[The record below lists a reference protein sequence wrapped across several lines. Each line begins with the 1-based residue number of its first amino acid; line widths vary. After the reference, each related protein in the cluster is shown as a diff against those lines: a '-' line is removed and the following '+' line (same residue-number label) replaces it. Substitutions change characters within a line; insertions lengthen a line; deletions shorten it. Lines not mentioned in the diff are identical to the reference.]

1 MDIRVSKDPVCGMTP
16 NPDSARAKGNFLS
29 YQGTDYFFCC
39 GGCKTKFEADPAKYL
54 KPTSHGTDPQDHNRS
69 AGGQAAEGGCCG
81 DEHSHHDHASMK
93 SAPIAGDAKP
103 ATGVIYT
110 CPMHPEVKNVGPGD
124 CPICGMA
131 LEPLDP
137 AAAQDTA
144 EYDGML
150 QRFWTSAILSMPIFA
165 IVMFGDAGS
174 FTTWVPPLLR
184 GSFQAALAA
193 PVVFWAAWPLLVR
206 GWKGALSGHANM
218 FTLIGLG
225 VGVAFSYSVFA
236 LLFPGIVPAGYH
248 SASGLPPL
256 YFESATVIVTLVL
269 LGQVLELRAR
279 AHTGKAV
286 RALLDLSPKTA
297 QRRTA
302 HGVEEVSLSDVK
314 LGDELLVRPGDSVSV
329 DGAVI
334 EGESAVD

>member
-124 CPICGMA
+124 CPICGMKLVPDSDSA
-131 LEPLDP
+131 PLP
-137 AAAQDTA
+137 
-144 EYDGML
+144 
-150 QRFWTSAILSMPIFA
+150 SAVPVSGQG
-165 IVMFGDAGS
+165 IVNASPG
-174 FTTWVPPLLR
+174 
-184 GSFQAALAA
+184 QQQ
-193 PVVFWAAWPLLVR
+193 LVGVDQVAVAMQNIR
-206 GWKGALSGHANM
+206 Q
-218 FTLIGLG
+218 FTLQN
-225 VGVAFSYSVFA
+225 AD
-236 LLFPGIVPAGYH
+236 H
-248 SASGLPPL
+248 SRQL
-256 YFESATVIVTLVL
+256 
-269 LGQVLELRAR
+269 
-279 AHTGKAV
+279 
-286 RALLDLSPKTA
+286 
-297 QRRTA
+297 
-302 HGVEEVSLSDVK
+302 EVSARHLNELSEK
-314 LGDELLVRPGDSVSV
+314 LQGMVEQHTVAEQTS
-329 DGAVI
+329 
-334 EGESAVD
+334 